1 MTARELTERWA
12 AMSPAAWLAAAAG
25 LRRYEIVIAWD
36 TYPDRIVNLPC
47 GVRWDAVRTPA
58 RLSPLVLERLLGGDD
73 RHHIGPVLQDHRT
86 GMAYW
91 LTPTEADAGR
101 WQDLPDVELLGR
113 SHHIDAP
120 APEGGGTWPTEW
132 IHWPQTPGTLTPP
145 HILAAALKAAAG
157 T

>member
-1 MTARELTERWA
+1 MTSHELTERWVA
-12 AMSPAAWLAAAAG
+12 LSPAAWLAAAAG

-58 RLSPLVLERLLGGDD
+58 RLSPAVLEQLLGGDD
-73 RHHIGPVLQDHRT
+73 RHHIGPILQDHRT
-86 GMAYW
+86 GEAYW
-91 LTPTEADAGR
+91 LVEPGADH
-101 WQDLPDVELLGR
+101 WNSLSDVELLGQGQ
-113 SHHIDAP
+113 HLAVP
-120 APEGGGTWPTEW
+120 APNTGVDWPAEW
-132 IHWPQTPGTLTPP
+132 IHWPEVADTLTPP